1 MSLISKQFLLKFYS
15 NFFAKKRGIDN
26 YGNTYYS
33 KNNNSPKNNYREE
46 RWVIYKGEVEAS
58 KVPPEWNAWLHHA
71 SNLVPKSEKYRPHWI
86 KDHKEN
92 TRRKI
97 DLDDLNFNNS
107 EIKKTYEKWDPNAK
121 KTP

>member
-1 MSLISKQFLLKFYS
+1 MNLISKQFLLKFYS

-26 YGNTYYS
+26 YGNIYYS
-33 KNNNSPKNNYREE
+33 KKNNSPKNNYREE

-121 KTP
+121 KTS